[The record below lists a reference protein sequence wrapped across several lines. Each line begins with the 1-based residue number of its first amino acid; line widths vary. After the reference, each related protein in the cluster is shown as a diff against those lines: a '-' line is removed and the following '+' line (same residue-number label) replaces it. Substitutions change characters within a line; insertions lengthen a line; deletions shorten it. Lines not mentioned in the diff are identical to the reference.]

1 MKNYKSI
8 VFSSLIVVGLIF
20 YACKKKDSKT
30 CGDASAIKPSYKTE
44 CTGTGGNPNAGNA
57 THTGSV
63 PITNPASE
71 NSSLIAGGGGW
82 LNPSCASTGG
92 LILEG
97 VNGSTKV
104 TLQFSQ
110 SPTTGNYN
118 VSNISGPTNVA
129 VTVLN
134 APNQPSGIVWYG
146 KTGVVSVTSSTNA
159 INATFSGIQC
169 VQSNF
174 NFPVVTVSGQVG
186 CN

>member
-1 MKNYKSI
+1 
-8 VFSSLIVVGLIF
+8 
-20 YACKKKDSKT
+20 
-30 CGDASAIKPSYKTE
+30 
-44 CTGTGGNPNAGNA
+44 
-57 THTGSV
+57 
-63 PITNPASE
+63 
-71 NSSLIAGGGGW
+71 
-82 LNPSCASTGG
+82 CASTGG